1 MVPGQW
7 NSPERSVTQIRLAI
21 QTPWSLVFLGGS
33 NLLRKVPRRSK
44 RTATRNSEAPRTNFR
59 RQASYFFKKSSV
71 RVTSRFMQITGREF
85 EATHKLPPLT
95 GQYLEAMKYSPARF
109 LTIVAT
115 HPTAT
120 GLYDRERRLIRAK
133 FSLKRRNITR
143 KRAPWCLAPTR
154 LLRRYSFTARCQH
167 LLRLDLWLFCYN
179 VSLVLHVLSTIRV
192 ESFHTYLKYRRV
204 RLGDYM

>member
-1 MVPGQW
+1 MKFPRKIC
-7 NSPERSVTQIRLAI
+7 NSNMTGDTNAL
-21 QTPWSLVFLGGS
+21 
-33 NLLRKVPRRSK
+33 VPRVPWRIESTTKSSKRSK

-143 KRAPWCLAPTR
+143 KRAP
-154 LLRRYSFTARCQH
+154 
-167 LLRLDLWLFCYN
+167 
-179 VSLVLHVLSTIRV
+179 
-192 ESFHTYLKYRRV
+192 
-204 RLGDYM
+204 